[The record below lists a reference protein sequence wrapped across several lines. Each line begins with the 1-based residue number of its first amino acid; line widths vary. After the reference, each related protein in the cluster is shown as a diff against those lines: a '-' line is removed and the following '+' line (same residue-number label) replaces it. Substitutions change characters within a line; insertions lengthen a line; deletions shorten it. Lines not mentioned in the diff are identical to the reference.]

1 MDELTEDEVEAHL
14 EDADVMTNT
23 VSPWRYSL
31 CERVAEF
38 LDRD

>member
-1 MDELTEDEVEAHL
+1 MDELTEEDVVPHL

-38 LDRD
+38 LGRD